1 MNLGARDLAVLAWVS
16 TFGVLWLVLLGYVSL
31 NGVSIGGFVFSL
43 LVALSASAMTRPPVR
58 MGRDG

>member
-1 MNLGARDLAVLAWVS
+1 MLAWVS

-43 LVALSASAMTRPPVR
+43 LVALSASAMTRTPVR